1 MILGNE
7 KANKILEELLKRD
20 TLSICLSGPEGL
32 GKKSKALELIG
43 QILKV
48 NTDEAAVHADLFFV
62 EPTNSLIKLEK
73 IRELIEFSY
82 LKSYSGGRKF
92 ALIND
97 AHLMNTESQNALLK
111 LLEDPPE
118 GQTIILI
125 THKYDELLS
134 TIRSR
139 LIKVSYQKLTDDEIK
154 TAVGRDLS
162 TEVLILAD
170 GSVAKAKYYMD
181 YDMSGLT
188 DFVRAFLYRDGNYTS
203 KDPDAEEFKV
213 MATYAICVLKEMRK
227 ISCGGKSDLHDA
239 NIFQNKLQIRP
250 EIIDRLLLKL
260 DQAMSLYMGNF
271 NKKNIFADLMMGSF

>member
-1 MILGNE
+1 MIVGNE
-7 KANKILEELLKRD
+7 KANQILEELLKRD
-20 TLSICLSGPEGL
+20 TLSICLSGKEGL
-32 GKKSKALELIG
+32 GKKSKALDLIG

-73 IRELIEFSY
+73 IRELIEFSH

-170 GSVAKAKYYMD
+170 GSVSKAKYYMD

-188 DFVRAFLYRDGNYTS
+188 DFVRAFLYRDGNYIS
-203 KDPDAEEFKV
+203 KEPDVEDFKV
-213 MATYAICVLKEMRK
+213 MAAYATCVLKEMRK
-227 ISCGGKSDLHDA
+227 ISCGEKSDLHDA
-239 NIFQNKLQIRP
+239 NIFQNKLQIKP

-260 DQAMSLYMGNF
+260 GQAMSLYMGNF
-271 NKKNIFADLMMGSF
+271 NKKNIFADLMMGNF

>member
-1 MILGNE
+1 MIVGNE
-7 KANKILEELLKRD
+7 KANQILEELLKRD
-20 TLSICLSGPEGL
+20 TLSICLSGKEGL
-32 GKKSKALELIG
+32 GKKSKALDLIG

-170 GSVAKAKYYMD
+170 GSVSKAKYYMD

-188 DFVRAFLYRDGNYTS
+188 DFVRAFLYRDGNYIS
-203 KDPDAEEFKV
+203 KEPDVEDFKV
-213 MATYAICVLKEMRK
+213 MAAYATCVLKEMRK
-227 ISCGGKSDLHDA
+227 ISCGEKSDLHDA
-239 NIFQNKLQIRP
+239 NIFQNKLQIKP

-271 NKKNIFADLMMGSF
+271 NKKNIFADLMMGNF

>member
-1 MILGNE
+1 MIVGNE
-7 KANKILEELLKRD
+7 KANQILEELLKRD
-20 TLSICLSGPEGL
+20 TLSICLSGKEGL
-32 GKKSKALELIG
+32 GKKSKALDLIG

-73 IRELIEFSY
+73 IRELIEFSH

-170 GSVAKAKYYMD
+170 GSVSKAKYYMD

-188 DFVRAFLYRDGNYTS
+188 DFVRAFLYRDGNYIS
-203 KDPDAEEFKV
+203 KEPDVEDFKV
-213 MATYAICVLKEMRK
+213 MAAYATCVLKEMRK
-227 ISCGGKSDLHDA
+227 ISCGEKSDLHDA
-239 NIFQNKLQIRP
+239 NIFQGKLNIKP

-271 NKKNIFADLMMGSF
+271 NKKNIFADLMMGNF